1 MSYFDSIYWD
11 SLALLENQYDLLHLE
26 YRKEQRHL
34 IPAKGT
40 DVAGVLV
47 SLGITWYH
55 LRSHGQ
61 IVLAALK
68 FHSAG
73 NMTDR
78 LGACATEQREVVSCK
93 PE

>member
-1 MSYFDSIYWD
+1 MSYFDSVYSD
-11 SLALLENQYDLLHLE
+11 SPALLESPYDLLHLE
-26 YRKEQRHL
+26 YRKEQRHP

-55 LRSHGQ
+55 LRSQGQ
-61 IVLAALK
+61 MVLAALR

-73 NMTDR
+73 NMT
-78 LGACATEQREVVSCK
+78 VIN
-93 PE
+93 